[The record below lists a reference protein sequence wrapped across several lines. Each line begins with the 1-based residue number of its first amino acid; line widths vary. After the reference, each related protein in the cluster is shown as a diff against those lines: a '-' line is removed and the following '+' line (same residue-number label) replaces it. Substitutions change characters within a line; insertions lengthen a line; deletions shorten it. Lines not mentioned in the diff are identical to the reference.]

1 MVANVN
7 DRILPGTKF
16 TPREILFRLCF
27 APIHT
32 QLEIPP
38 FQPEDAELTDRMDLA
53 EIMRMENLAHH
64 ITDSECHRA
73 QSNDS
78 ATPIEFEVSDLVQV
92 YDPTL
97 DMTHKAD
104 RKIAPRWLG
113 PRLVVSKGINSYKL
127 AQLNGTILERNFHT
141 NHLRGFVAQPHS
153 KLRELIDSW
162 KSDQPTGLTGEEF
175 EED

>member
-1 MVANVN
+1 MEYIDVDPKSIPRNWPDFFEELVVNVN

-16 TPREILFRLCF
+16 TPREILFSLCF

-32 QLEIPP
+32 PLEIPP
-38 FQPEDAELTDRMDLA
+38 FQPEDAELMNRMDLV

-64 ITDSECHRA
+64 ITDSEHRRA

-78 ATPIEFEVSDLVQV
+78 TTPIEFEVGDLVQV

-104 RKIAPRWLG
+104 RKIVPRWSG

-127 AQLNGTILERNFHT
+127 ARLNGTILERNFHA
-141 NHLRGFVAQPHS
+141 NHLHGFVA
-153 KLRELIDSW
+153 
-162 KSDQPTGLTGEEF
+162 
-175 EED
+175 